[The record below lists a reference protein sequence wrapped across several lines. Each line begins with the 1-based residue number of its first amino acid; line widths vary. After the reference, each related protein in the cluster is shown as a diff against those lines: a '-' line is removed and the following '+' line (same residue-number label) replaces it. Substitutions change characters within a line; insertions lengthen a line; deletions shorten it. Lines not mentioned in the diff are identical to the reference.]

1 MNQFKFIPSPQVRW
15 SNFEKLLI
23 QIKLS
28 YNFKIILSKYQLEFW
43 RNLTNLRK
51 YDIKIKNE
59 FISSNLALKNKSKK
73 WGFAFQILGLKRHC
87 NKKKKFCSPKG
98 TDTYNYGTEFIIHN
112 LTYKCMYIYRDLLII

>member
-1 MNQFKFIPSPQVRW
+1 MNQFQFIPSPQVRW

-73 WGFAFQILGLKRHC
+73 CGFAFQILGLKRHC
-87 NKKKKFCSPKG
+87 NKKKSSVVLKEQ
-98 TDTYNYGTEFIIHN
+98 THIIMEQNLLFII
-112 LTYKCMYIYRDLLII
+112 